1 MVRRWMRAGMLA
13 SLVVLGAGATP
24 AAEVVLAPHRA
35 AYSLGL
41 GSAKIGSVTTI
52 EGAMSIDW
60 QAQCDGYTMTQRMRF
75 RVFDSDGDS
84 VDNDVSFSSWE
95 ARDGLSYRF
104 TLRTTRDG
112 EVTEVLRGRATL
124 DGAGKGGKVTFA
136 EPEGEV
142 LELPPTTI
150 FPTAHTQLLIERALA
165 GERSFARPVFDGATL
180 DGAMEINAVI
190 GASVAADADD
200 GAKGIARALLEGA
213 SWRVRMAFF
222 RTDNERGIEPEY
234 ETSMRVFANGIGGE
248 FLFDYAEFSIK
259 AKLERLEALP
269 SPRC

>member
-1 MVRRWMRAGMLA
+1 VAALLTMTAA
-13 SLVVLGAGATP
+13 AAGAADP
-24 AAEVVLAPHRA
+24 ALAPHRA
-35 AYSLGL
+35 AYSLSL

-52 EGAMSIDW
+52 EGAMTIDW
-60 QAQCDGYTMTQRMRF
+60 QETCDGWTMTQRMRF
-75 RVFDSDGDS
+75 RVFDADGDA

-112 EVTEVLRGRATL
+112 EVTEVLRGRASL

-136 EPEGEV
+136 EPEGEM
-142 LELPPTTI
+142 LELPPGTI
-150 FPTAHTQLLIERALA
+150 FPTEHTLLLIDRAKV
-165 GERSFARPVFDGATL
+165 GEKSFAKPVFDGATL

-190 GASVAADADD
+190 GAAVAADPPGD
-200 GAKGIARALLEGA
+200 GPALARELLSGG

-222 RTDNERGIEPEY
+222 RLDTQRGTEPEY
-234 ETSMRVFANGIGGE
+234 ETSMRLFANGVGGE

-269 SPRC
+269 KPRC

>member
-1 MVRRWMRAGMLA
+1 MVRWIRAGALA
-13 SLVVLGAGATP
+13 SLIACGAAASP

-35 AYSLGL
+35 AYSLSL

-52 EGAMSIDW
+52 EGAMTIDW
-60 QAQCDGYTMTQRMRF
+60 QSQCDGYTMTQRMRF
-75 RVFDSDGDS
+75 RVFDSDGES

-124 DGAGKGGKVTFA
+124 DGAGKGGKVIFA
-136 EPEGEV
+136 EPQGEV
-142 LELPPTTI
+142 LELPPTTV
-150 FPTAHTQLLIERALA
+150 FPTAHTQLLIERVLA
-165 GERSFARPVFDGATL
+165 GERSLARPVFDGATL
-180 DGAMEINAVI
+180 DGAMEINAVV
-190 GASVAADADD
+190 GAAVAPGPDD
-200 GAKGIARALLEGA
+200 GGVGIARELLAGA

-234 ETSMRVFANGIGGE
+234 ETSMRLFANGIGGD
-248 FLFDYAEFSIK
+248 FLFDYAEFSIR
-259 AKLERLEALP
+259 AKLERLEAMP